1 MSIGLAA
8 TKSEIDSRSGDLA
21 RNFQRSFNQVEVL
34 KAYMDATPDADLITL
49 GYTLP
54 EVANLKTAVNEMNQ
68 LAGIWNGTANLSV
81 AKDFKI
87 FIQRLWEVGAF

>member
-8 TKSEIDSRSGDLA
+8 TKQEIDSRSGDLA
-21 RNFQRSFNQVEVL
+21 RNFQRSFIQVLTL

-49 GYTLP
+49 GYTQT
-54 EVANLKTAVNEMNQ
+54 EVTNLKTAVTEMNQ

-81 AKDFKI
+81 AKDFKV
-87 FIQRLWEVGAF
+87 FIQRLWGVGAF